1 MINFAIVVDEDVL
14 YNMSFDG
21 KTNMGEK
28 WIAIL
33 RSNPKMEQIIG
44 YAFAPGDTVI
54 DGEVY
59 RKNSSNELEKL
70 NKDENVDQNSVYF
83 AAIFDNEIAGGMSL
97 RTDIIEE
104 SVINRVK
111 TAFSSDYKVIEAP
124 MGVGF
129 GWEYDGTSFTLKKD

>member
-1 MINFAIVVDEDVL
+1 MINFAIVVDENVL

-33 RSNPKMEQIIG
+33 RSSPKMAQITG

-70 NKDENVDQNSVYF
+70 NKDEGVDQNSVYF

-97 RTDIIEE
+97 RKDIIGQ
-104 SVINRVK
+104 SIVDRVEM
-111 TAFSSDYKVIEAP
+111 AFSSNYKIIEAP

-129 GWEYDGTSFTLKKD
+129 GWTYDGTSFSQLKE